1 MSAEIRRSGRRL
13 KFAVHVLLAFM
24 VTEPSAQ
31 SASPL
36 QPLKTEL
43 APGAADSVTT
53 APSANAATQVAPHEM
68 PAGTLVTV
76 PVPAPVFVTLSVGPP
91 PVQELPASP

>member
-1 MSAEIRRSGRRL
+1 MSTEIRRSGRRL

-24 VTEPSAQ
+24 VTELSAQ

-36 QPLKTEL
+36 QPVKTEL

-53 APSANAATQVAPHEM
+53 APSANAAKQVVPQEM
-68 PAGTLVTV
+68 PAATLVTV
-76 PVPAPVFVTLSVGPP
+76 PVPAPVFVTLSVGPLT
-91 PVQELPASP
+91 VQELPASP